1 MKLADGTL
9 KRSGDI
15 LEFDTLQ
22 KIQVLG
28 DTGTHLKPYPAPFWM
43 PEPQFFILLEQRT

>member
-1 MKLADGTL
+1 MKLADGIL

-15 LEFDTLQ
+15 LEFDTVQ

-28 DTGTHLKPYPAPFWM
+28 DTGTHLKLYPQWP
-43 PEPQFFILLEQRT
+43 PSSILDA